1 MRKTLTRWGL
11 PLLWTAWLLAG
22 CNAASWGPAAP
33 LASGSAAAA
42 ASSRQ
47 ATASALE
54 VIPYRE
60 DYGGFRPVETG
71 LTLAL
76 RPQRG
81 PADQATP
88 PAPTAVTRLT
98 ASEARA
104 LLTRVPPLAPE
115 PVESGLFLPPSKL
128 TPPAGD
134 TQVVAFPPPPVA
146 APEPEVSASALRVLR
161 FSPSQDA
168 ALAPGVSVTFSK
180 PMAPLTSHE
189 QLDSRERPVVL
200 EPSVEGAWQWVG
212 TRTLVFRPAAGL
224 PGATHYRAR
233 IPAGVK
239 AMDGTALEETFAWD
253 FRTAPLALVRT
264 YPPNEP
270 QALTPYVA
278 LEFDQAVD
286 AAALWPFL
294 RLEAGGQVLEAV
306 PVSQAQSDLPAAL
319 TRFLASA
326 RPERTVVLQPA
337 QRLPADATLTVT
349 VEAGTPSEEGPL
361 VTTEPQR
368 LRLRTYGPLQI
379 TDQSCPV
386 RGAAWQEPCY
396 PGEAFRIYLN
406 HEVDVASLSSEQIT
420 IQPALPG
427 GRITVFPWGML
438 SIAGQSAPN
447 EIYALEIAPGLTDVF
462 GQTFDAPQTVQF
474 QVREQAPWLWSPNAM
489 EVLPPA
495 RQGQYAIYS
504 RNLNRVRLVIY
515 RVEPGQWAEY
525 LDVLNRLYDDAPPNV
540 ARLFDG
546 RPLKDE
552 WIALDAS
559 ATAMTR
565 TVIDLNPYL
574 DDGVGQLALFLAPPR
589 PLWQR
594 LWRHDAP
601 YYGTW
606 VQATALGVDAYGDE
620 ERLVLQTSALSSG
633 QPLGHVTLRLQPEGV
648 AVTTDAK
655 GQAVVEKTALQGLR
669 RASEAPAWIE
679 ARQGRDI
686 AFLPGGDYGYYDY
699 RRAGETPWRWG
710 PALFDRDLWHVLTDR
725 HLYQPGEAVHVK
737 GWLRRWQA
745 APAGDVVWARP
756 AATRIAFTVEDGRGI
771 ELAAGHARLDD
782 REAFDFA
789 FDIPDGA
796 NSGQASLRLALP
808 HRNEDAGAA
817 DPHYAF
823 FQIEE
828 FRRPEF
834 ELTLSRSET
843 AAFLDDPVPLTAA
856 ARYYGGGPL
865 AEAAVL
871 WEVSGQPAQYVPP
884 GWDDFEFGAS
894 PFSPWV
900 RTGGRAR
907 AYDYGM
913 FEADA
918 RARDSLEGVLD
929 ARGRHGID
937 ITASASLLPLPHFL
951 QATAT
956 VRDVSQQTR
965 SASQDVLVHPAR
977 HYVGIKTDSYLIPAQ
992 EPYPLTLIVT
1002 DVEGAPVPGRE
1013 ITVKASR
1020 RRDPDAREAP
1030 LAEPAP
1036 ETVQCRLPSAAD
1048 TVTCRLHLAEQ
1059 GLWDIEAATTDAAG
1073 RPNVTL
1079 IERWVVGSSAAFPE
1093 PRAASGLEIVP
1104 DKSEYQPGD
1113 VAEVL
1118 IMPPFLPAYGT
1129 AIVSRGGILQ
1139 HEALAITQPQHVLRV
1154 PLAEAYVP
1162 NAYVSVFLSGRAE
1175 GETARAAGPRTV
1187 WARTELPISTA
1198 TRALTVD
1205 LALQAAALAPG
1216 GEARLTIRVTDRAGA
1231 PVPGAEVA
1239 LLAVDEA
1246 ILALAGYRHGHPID
1260 TFYPLRYPNLAPYH
1274 LREYVVPAR
1283 RAAGD
1288 GGFGGGADEMEAAAY
1303 AMDGPVS
1310 APGYRAAAA
1319 PMASARAETASREEN
1334 ASARRAFVRQ
1344 AFDPLSAF
1352 EPSGVTDADGTYVMT
1367 WTLPDAIGQYRIV
1380 AVAAAGPQRFGLG
1393 ETAFVTRLPI
1403 QLRTQWPRFLHYGDA
1418 AHLPVIVEN
1427 QTDQAQELFLLLQS
1441 DGLELAFQAEGRS
1454 FDSVSLSLPARS
1466 RQGLAFPARAQ
1477 RAGEIRL
1484 LASAFNERARDDVL
1498 DRLPVYVPAAQESF
1512 AAYGAVAETAAIQGF
1527 VLPPA
1532 IHPDFG
1538 ALTIT
1543 ASSTLLQSLTDSYL
1557 ELAAPPRPYPEALA
1571 SRILA
1576 QLALRD
1582 VLPAFGLDHWPS
1594 AADLQAAIQAD
1605 VDALQAFQ
1613 NPDGGF
1619 PLWRRNGE
1627 SWPYVS
1633 VHALH
1638 ALARARSAGF
1648 AGVAPRYDYLKAI
1661 DRHIPADYPER
1672 WRNLIG
1678 AYALFTRA
1686 WTGDIDPAAA
1696 WNLVERAP
1704 WPEHALETLAWCL
1717 LVLGQS
1723 PTGQN
1728 HVQDLWD
1735 YLLLN
1740 RVEETARGAVFV
1752 QASREEDD
1760 YLVLSSDRRS
1770 DALLLQALMDT
1781 RPASDLIPKLVAGLM
1796 AARRAGHWG
1805 NAQDNVF
1812 VLLAMNQY
1820 FRAYEA
1826 LEPDFRAR
1834 VWADETLVMDEA
1846 FQGRARVSRQ
1856 QTLPMPWLAL
1866 TQPERLHIQRVG
1878 QGRMYYRL
1886 GLDYVPD
1893 TLELEP
1899 LEKGFTVL
1907 RRYAGADDPDDVWQD
1922 ADGTWHVRLG
1932 ARVRIDVTLVAPA
1945 RRHHVL
1951 LASPVPAG
1959 LEWVNPALQ
1968 GTRPAARGPAA
1979 DWPYGFWFNHQ
1990 QLLDDQAQV
1999 LTTYL
2004 PAGVYEYGAVAEA
2017 TVAGAFRTPPAHAQE
2032 IYAPETFGRSGSD
2045 RVLIEEA
2052 AGTLADDEENA
2063 G

>member
-1 MRKTLTRWGL
+1 MHKTLTRWGL
-11 PLLWTAWLLAG
+11 PLLWTAWLLVG
-22 CNAASWGPAAP
+22 CNAANWGLTAP
-33 LASGSAAAA
+33 LTPASAAAA
-42 ASSRQ
+42 DSSSRP
-47 ATASALE
+47 AAASALE
-54 VIPYRE
+54 VVSYRE

-71 LTLAL
+71 LTLTL

-81 PADQATP
+81 SADPETP
-88 PAPTAVTRLT
+88 SAPTAVTRL
-98 ASEARA
+98 AENEARA
-104 LLTRVPPLAPE
+104 LLTRVPSLAPE
-115 PVESGLFLPPSKL
+115 PVASGLFLPPRQL

-134 TQVVAFPPPPVA
+134 TQAAAFPPPAA
-146 APEPEVSASALRVLR
+146 APEPEVADSDLRVLR

-180 PMAPLTSHE
+180 PMAPLTSHG

-200 EPSVEGAWQWVG
+200 EPAVEGAWQWVG

-224 PGATHYRAR
+224 PGATQYQAR
-233 IPAGVK
+233 VPAGVK
-239 AMDGTALEETFAWD
+239 AMDGTALAEAFAWD
-253 FRTAPLALVRT
+253 FRTTPLALVRT
-264 YPPNEP
+264 YPPRAP

-294 RLEAGGQVLEAV
+294 RLEAGGKALEAV
-306 PVSQAQSDLPAAL
+306 PVPQERSDLPAAL
-319 TRFLASA
+319 ARFLASA

-349 VEAGTPSEEGPL
+349 VEAGAPSAEGPL

-368 LRLRTYGPLQI
+368 MSLRTYGPLQI
-379 TDQSCPV
+379 TEQSCPV

-406 HEVDVASLSSEQIT
+406 HEVDVASLSPAQVT

-474 QVREQAPWLWSPNAM
+474 QVREQEPWLWSPNAM

-495 RQGQYAIYS
+495 RQGQYEIYS

-525 LDVLNRLYDDAPPNV
+525 LDILNRLYDDAPPNM

-546 RPLKDE
+546 NPLADE

-574 DDGVGQLALFLAPPR
+574 EDGVGQLALFLAPPR

-594 LWRHDAP
+594 LWRNDVP
-601 YYGTW
+601 YYGAW
-606 VQATALGVDAYGDE
+606 VQATALGVDAYGDAA
-620 ERLVLQTSALSSG
+620 RLVLQASALASG
-633 QPLGHVTLRLQPEGV
+633 QPLENVTLLLQPEGV
-648 AVTTDAK
+648 AVTTDVE
-655 GQAVVEKTALQGLR
+655 GQAVVEKTALQGMR
-669 RASEAPAWIE
+669 RAPEAPAWIE
-679 ARQGRDI
+679 ARQGRDV

-699 RRAGETPWRWG
+699 RRAGETPWGWG
-710 PALFDRDLWHVLTDR
+710 PTSFDRDLWHVLTDR
-725 HLYQPGEAVHVK
+725 HLYQPGETVHVK

-745 APAGDVVWARP
+745 APEGDVVWARP

-782 REAFDFA
+782 RDAFDFV

-808 HRNEDAGAA
+808 HRTEDRGA
-817 DPHYAF
+817 DPHYAL
-823 FQIEE
+823 FQIEA

-834 ELTLSRSET
+834 ELTLSRSD
-843 AAFLDDPVPLTAA
+843 AAAVLDDPVPLTAT
-856 ARYYGGGPL
+856 ARYYGGGSL

-884 GWDDFEFGAS
+884 GWNDFEFGAS
-894 PFSPWV
+894 PFSPWL
-900 RTGGRAR
+900 RTGGHAR
-907 AYDYGM
+907 AYDR
-913 FEADA
+913 FEADT
-918 RARDSLEGVLD
+918 RAPESLEGVLD

-937 ITASASLLPLPHFL
+937 VTASASLLPLPHFL

-965 SASQDVLVHPAR
+965 SASQDILVHPAR
-977 HYVGIKTDSYLIPAQ
+977 HYVGIKTDGYLIPAQ

-1002 DVEGAPVPGRE
+1002 DVEGAPVPGQE
-1013 ITVKASR
+1013 ITVKATR

-1030 LAEPAP
+1030 LAEPVP
-1036 ETVQCRLPSAAD
+1036 EQAQCRLLSASEA
-1048 TVTCRLHLAEQ
+1048 VTCRLRLAAQ

-1079 IERWVVGSSAAFPE
+1079 IERWVVGSSAALPE
-1093 PRAASGLEIVP
+1093 PRTASDLEIVP

-1129 AIVSRGGILQ
+1129 AIVSRGGIL
-1139 HEALAITQPQHVLRV
+1139 HYESLAITQPQHVLRV

-1175 GETARAAGPRTV
+1175 QESARAAGPRTV
-1187 WARTELPISTA
+1187 WTQAELPLSTA

-1205 LALQAAALAPG
+1205 LALQTAALAPG
-1216 GEARLTIRVTDRAGA
+1216 GEAKLTIRVTDRAGA

-1260 TFYPLRYPNLAPYH
+1260 TFYPLRYPDLAPYH
-1274 LREYVVPAR
+1274 LREYIVPER
-1283 RAAGD
+1283 RAADD
-1288 GGFGGGADEMEAAAY
+1288 GGFGFGGGAEEMDAAAY
-1303 AMDGPVS
+1303 ADGPIS
-1310 APGYRAAAA
+1310 DPGYRAAAA
-1319 PMASARAETASREEN
+1319 PMAATALMAEASGRDEAAP
-1334 ASARRAFVRQ
+1334 ASRAFVRQ
-1344 AFDPLSAF
+1344 DFDPLSAF
-1352 EPSGVTDADGTYVMT
+1352 EPSGVTDAHGTYVMT
-1367 WTLPDAIGQYRIV
+1367 WTLPDAIGQYRVV

-1393 ETAFVTRLPI
+1393 ETAFATRLPI
-1403 QLRTQWPRFLHYGDA
+1403 QLRPQWPRFLHYGDSA
-1418 AHLPVIVEN
+1418 QLPVIVEN

-1441 DGLELAFQAEGRS
+1441 DGLELAFQTGDLS
-1454 FDSVSLSLPARS
+1454 FDGVSLALPARS
-1466 RQGLAFPARAQ
+1466 RQGVTLPARAR

-1484 LASAFNERARDDVL
+1484 LASAFSAQARDDVL
-1498 DRLPVYVPAAQESF
+1498 NRMPVYVPAAQESF
-1512 AAYGAVAETAAIQGF
+1512 AAYGAVEETAAIQGF
-1527 VLPPA
+1527 VLPSA
-1532 IHPDFG
+1532 IHPAFG

-1557 ELAAPPRPYPEALA
+1557 ELTASPWPYPEALA

-1582 VLPAFGLDHWPS
+1582 VLPVFGLEHAP
-1594 AADLQAAIQAD
+1594 AEADMQAAIQAD

-1648 AGVAPRYDYLKAI
+1648 SGIEPRYDYLKAI
-1661 DRHIPADYPER
+1661 DRHIPADYPEN
-1672 WRNLIG
+1672 WRHLIG

-1686 WTGDIDPAAA
+1686 GTGDIDPAAA
-1696 WNLVERAP
+1696 WQLLERAP
-1704 WPEHALETLAWCL
+1704 WSEHALETLAWCL

-1728 HVQDLWD
+1728 HVSELWD
-1735 YLLLN
+1735 YLLN

-1752 QASREEDD
+1752 QAYREEDD

-1781 RPASDLIPKLVAGLM
+1781 RPTSDLIPKLVAGLM

-1834 VWADETLVMDEA
+1834 VWADETLVMDEG
-1846 FQGRARVSRQ
+1846 FQGRALASRQ
-1856 QTLPMPWLAL
+1856 QTLPMSWLASA
-1866 TQPERLHIQRVG
+1866 QPERLHIQRVG

-1907 RRYAGADDPDDVWQD
+1907 RRYSGADDPDDVRQD
-1922 ADGTWHVRLG
+1922 ADGTWRIRLG

-1959 LEWVNPALQ
+1959 LELVNPALQ
-1968 GTRPAARGPAA
+1968 GTRPDGRGRVA
-1979 DWPYGFWFNHQ
+1979 DGPYGFWFNHQ
-1990 QLLDDQAQV
+1990 QLLDDQTQV

-2017 TVAGAFRTPPAHAQE
+2017 TMAGAFQAPPAHAQE

-2045 RVLIEEA
+2045 RVLIEEF
-2052 AGTLADDEENA
+2052 AGTRAGDAENA